1 MGLFGQIQNSND
13 IPKVFLEQL
22 DKIGIDN
29 SPLLNSYESEYLN
42 VVFKDSL
49 NGFDF
54 HGKKIGFISSGENSK
69 FLYFDMQKS
78 IFLIKIIFVIMVL
91 ISKV

>member
-1 MGLFGQIQNSND
+1 M
-13 IPKVFLEQL
+13 
-22 DKIGIDN
+22 GIDN

-54 HGKKIGFISSGENSK
+54 HGKKIGFINSGENPRGEHGENSK

>member
-22 DKIGIDN
+22 DKMGIDN

-49 NGFDF
+49 NGFD
-54 HGKKIGFISSGENSK
+54 GKKIGFISSGENSK

>member
-1 MGLFGQIQNSND
+1 M
-13 IPKVFLEQL
+13 
-22 DKIGIDN
+22 GIDN

-54 HGKKIGFISSGENSK
+54 HGKKIGFINSGENSK
-69 FLYFDMQKS
+69 FLYLS
-78 IFLIKIIFVIMVL
+78 E
-91 ISKV
+91 

>member
-1 MGLFGQIQNSND
+1 M
-13 IPKVFLEQL
+13 
-22 DKIGIDN
+22 GIDN

-54 HGKKIGFISSGENSK
+54 LRKKIGFICSGENSK

>member
-1 MGLFGQIQNSND
+1 M
-13 IPKVFLEQL
+13 FLEQL

>member
-1 MGLFGQIQNSND
+1 M
-13 IPKVFLEQL
+13 
-22 DKIGIDN
+22 GIDN

-54 HGKKIGFISSGENSK
+54 HGKKIGFINSGENSK
-69 FLYFDMQKS
+69 FLS
-78 IFLIKIIFVIMVL
+78 LFLKEIPELQHIACEQLDQAIVTTEYVIDENRR
-91 ISKV
+91 IDKNNICNNGFN

>member
-1 MGLFGQIQNSND
+1 M
-13 IPKVFLEQL
+13 
-22 DKIGIDN
+22 GIDN

-49 NGFDF
+49 NGSDF
-54 HGKKIGFISSGENSK
+54 HGKKIGFINSGENSK